1 MQMQDMFMIVGGD
14 TRIFL
19 EIRNYAN
26 TENLL

>member
-1 MQMQDMFMIVGGD
+1 MIVGGD